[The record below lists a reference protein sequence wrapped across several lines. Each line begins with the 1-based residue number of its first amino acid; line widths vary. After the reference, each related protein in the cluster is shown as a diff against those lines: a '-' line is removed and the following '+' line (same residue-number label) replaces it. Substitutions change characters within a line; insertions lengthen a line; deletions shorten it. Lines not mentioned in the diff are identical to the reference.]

1 MPNFSRKQLSEWR
14 EERLVKTDL
23 DLPVVDRR
31 SLLSL
36 IKNIDEDIQI
46 EEEHLLD
53 IKDKMSYIKFTLKCL
68 EKRRKK
74 ALAALDK
81 INGN

>member
-1 MPNFSRKQLSEWR
+1 MPNFSYKQLCKWR
-14 EERLVKTDL
+14 EEDIVKTDI
-23 DLPVVDRR
+23 DLPYIDKE
-31 SLLSL
+31 SLEGL
-36 IKNIDEDIQI
+36 IKDIDKDLNIERGGLTRAKNTI
-46 EEEHLLD
+46 
-53 IKDKMSYIKFTLKCL
+53 SSIKFNIKCL

>member
-1 MPNFSRKQLSEWR
+1 MPSFSRKQLSEWR

-23 DLPVVDRR
+23 DLPVVDKQ

-36 IKNIDEDIQI
+36 IKDIDEDIHI